1 MPEELTD
8 PPSLPQER
16 QRSEWRGIALRLFLA
31 VVVLAG
37 AYVGL
42 AYYLGE
48 RIPAGTT
55 VEGVDVGTLSESSAR
70 SVLADK
76 LADLASAPVQVELDG
91 EQATLAPA
99 DSGLAF
105 DFDDTVAGVAS
116 VSFDPRDMWARLTG
130 EGRQVAL
137 TTTVDAQAL
146 EAAVDSTNETLS
158 REPVQATVLLARGE
172 VKTTAPEDGVLVDAA
187 KTAEDIANVWPQQS
201 SVTAQSTTVAA
212 RFTAEEVATFVT
224 DIAEPALADSI
235 VIDVTDEDTS
245 VTISPNQ
252 LSRLLSVQGADGE
265 ESDGD
270 TSDGDD
276 RETGDDLALIMD
288 PEGAGDIVAGA
299 LVDIEQPAKDATV
312 RLADN
317 NEPRIVKSKVGK
329 EVNEAGVVSAL
340 AEIVRADLAT
350 VPDAG
355 TGSGGDDAASAS
367 ASDGSEVTAA
377 PESDGSVSVDGRT
390 ITVETAQVQPT
401 ITDKDAK
408 KWKVDEV
415 MAEFSTEFPT
425 GADNVGRTEN
435 IRVGLTYVNGTVVMP
450 GEQFSLAD
458 TLAPI
463 SSERGYVDAGVISS
477 GRLVKGIGGGLSQ
490 VSTAVLNTA
499 WFSGVQLDEFQP
511 HQYYISRYPAGRE
524 ATISVGSIDNVWTND
539 TTSPI
544 IVRTYIADNS
554 IVMKFYGDRQYTV
567 KTREGERRN
576 FTKPEIKT
584 DSGPNCLDQGAADG
598 FTITMAR
605 DLVKSGDVV
614 HTDEYTT
621 TYQPSNGVTCQ

>member
-1 MPEELTD
+1 VPDELND
-8 PPSLPQER
+8 PLSLPQER
-16 QRSEWRGIALRLFLA
+16 SRGEWRGIVLRLGVAL
-31 VVVLAG
+31 VVLAG
-37 AYVGL
+37 GYLGL

-55 VEGVDVGTLSESSAR
+55 VEGVDVGTLSEASAR

-76 LADLASAPVQVELDG
+76 LTDLASAPVQVELDG
-91 EQATLAPA
+91 EQARLTPA
-99 DSGLAF
+99 ESGLAF
-105 DFDDTVAGVAS
+105 DLDDTVAGVAS

-130 EGRQVAL
+130 DGRQVEL
-137 TTTVDAQAL
+137 TTSIDTEAL
-146 EAAVDSTNETLS
+146 EAAVESTNETLS
-158 REPVQATVLLARGE
+158 REPVQATVVLSRGQ
-172 VKTTAPEDGVLVDAA
+172 VKTTLPEDGVLVDAA
-187 KTAEDIANVWPQQS
+187 KTAEDIASGWPQET

-212 RFTAEEVATFVT
+212 AFTAEEVEAFVT
-224 DIAEPALADSI
+224 DVAKPALADSI
-235 VIDVTDEDTS
+235 VIDVDTT

-252 LSRLLSVQGADGE
+252 LSRLLSVQGAGGE
-265 ESDGD
+265 ESDGEE
-270 TSDGDD
+270 SAFG
-276 RETGDDLALIMD
+276 EGLALIMD
-288 PEGAGDIVAGA
+288 PEGAADIVAGA
-299 LVDIEQPAKDATV
+299 LVDVEQPAKDATV

-317 NEPRIVKSKVGK
+317 NKPKIVKAKVGK
-329 EVNEAGVVSAL
+329 EVNEPGVVLAL
-340 AEIVRADLAT
+340 AEIVQADLSVA
-350 VPDAG
+350 PDEG
-355 TGSGGDDAASAS
+355 TDSGGDDAASTS
-367 ASDGSEVTAA
+367 GSDASDVTAA
-377 PESDGSVSVDGRT
+377 PDGQGPVTIDGRT
-390 ITVETAQVQPT
+390 ITVETVEVQPDV
-401 ITDKDAK
+401 TDKDAK
-408 KWKVDEV
+408 KWKVDKV
-415 MAEFSTEFPT
+415 MADFSTEFPT

-450 GEQFSLAD
+450 GDQFSLAD

-463 SSERGYVDAGVISS
+463 SRDRGYVDAGVIVS

-499 WFSGVQLDEFQP
+499 WFSGVQLDAFQP

-544 IVRTYIADNS
+544 IVRTYIEGNS
-554 IVMKFYGDRQYTV
+554 IVMKFYGDRQHTV

-576 FTKPEIKT
+576 FTSPEIKT
-584 DSGPNCLDQGAADG
+584 ETGPDCLDQGAVDG